1 MAAKRFEFR
10 LERVREMREKAED
23 EAKEQL
29 ATALAER
36 ERWVQE
42 RDEAS
47 RSLVRA
53 RRAQRSAAVGGGISI
68 AEMMAHQSFL
78 ERTERTEK
86 AVEMDLSRQ
95 EQEVAARRAALVRA
109 AQERQVLD
117 KLREKAERTH
127 RAGLARAEAAMID
140 ELALNAHRR
149 RVTGGGGA

>member
-10 LERVREMREKAED
+10 LERVREMRMKAED
-23 EAKEQL
+23 DAKEEL
-29 ATALAER
+29 ATAMAER
-36 ERWVQE
+36 ERWVE
-42 RDEAS
+42 RRAEAS

-53 RRAQRSAAVGGGISI
+53 RLAQRSAAVSGGASI

-95 EQEVAARRAALVRA
+95 EQEVAARRSALQAA
-109 AQERQVLD
+109 AQERQVMD
-117 KLREKAERTH
+117 KLREKAAAKH
-127 RAGLARAEAAMID
+127 RAAAERAEASMLD

-149 RVTGGGGA
+149 RGEGL

>member
-1 MAAKRFEFR
+1 MASKRFEFR

-23 EAKEQL
+23 EAKEEL

-36 ERWVQE
+36 ERWAQR
-42 RDEAS
+42 RDDAS

-53 RRAQRSAAVGGGISI
+53 RLAQRSAAASGGVSI

-95 EQEVAARRAALVRA
+95 EQEVAARRSALQIA

-117 KLREKAERTH
+117 KLREKAAAKH
-127 RAGLARAEAAMID
+127 RAALERAEASMLD

-149 RVTGGGGA
+149 RGEGL

>member
-1 MAAKRFEFR
+1 MAGKRFEFR

-23 EAKEQL
+23 EAKEDL
-29 ATALAER
+29 AVALAER
-36 ERWVQE
+36 ERWV
-42 RDEAS
+42 
-47 RSLVRA
+47 A
-53 RRAQRSAAVGGGISI
+53 RRREAAETLVSARVAQRQAAVGGGGISI

-95 EQEVAARRAALVRA
+95 EQEVAARRAALQAA

-117 KLREKAERTH
+117 KLREKAERKH
-127 RAGLARAEAAMID
+127 RAALERAEASMLD

-149 RVTGGGGA
+149 RSGV

>member
-53 RRAQRSAAVGGGISI
+53 RRAQRSAAVGGGVSI

-149 RVTGGGGA
+149 RAAGGGGA

>member
-10 LERVREMREKAED
+10 LERVREMRMKAED
-23 EAKEQL
+23 EAKEEL
-29 ATALAER
+29 ATAMAER
-36 ERWVQE
+36 ETWARR

-53 RRAQRSAAVGGGISI
+53 RLAQRSAAVGGGVSI

-95 EQEVAARRAALVRA
+95 EQEVAARRAALQAA

-117 KLREKAERTH
+117 KLREKAAAKH
-127 RAGLARAEAAMID
+127 RAELERAEAALLD

-149 RVTGGGGA
+149 RSQV